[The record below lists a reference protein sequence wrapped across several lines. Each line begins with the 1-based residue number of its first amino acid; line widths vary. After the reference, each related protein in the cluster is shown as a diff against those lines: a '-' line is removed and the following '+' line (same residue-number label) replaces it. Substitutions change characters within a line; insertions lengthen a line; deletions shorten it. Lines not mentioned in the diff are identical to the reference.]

1 MNFLLTFP
9 TTCAAVYLLRK
20 PIKRWPVVFYLCAIA
35 LDTLYLA
42 SGFIVLPRWLWGILV
57 ELVQRCELAL
67 ALFAIVMLI
76 GCLDSTSRL
85 HRRLS
90 PIRGEL
96 SIIAWI
102 LAMSHVTVYA
112 VSYLP
117 RLLSTNNLDENIVV
131 SMAVALILLALL
143 TVLGITSLNV
153 VKRIM
158 TATTWNRAQRLSY
171 VFFGLVFCHLAFI
184 LAPGSSAR
192 RNRRAAIAAR
202 IHRPLRS
209 LHDPAHSKG
218 DRQWPRATPATR
230 NPGPPA
236 RLLVRSRRKS
246 HRLVFIHSE
255 VKGPTVSADVQHSD
269 AVPESAAR
277 WLRAASRSLP

>member
-184 LAPGSSAR
+184 LAP
-192 RNRRAAIAAR
+192 AALHGGIAAQ
-202 IHRPLRS
+202 RS
-209 LHDPAHSKG
+209 AM
-218 DRQWPRATPATR
+218 ATR
-230 NPGPPA
+230 DA
-236 RLLVRSRRKS
+236 S
-246 HRLVFIHSE
+246 H
-255 VKGPTVSADVQHSD
+255 A
-269 AVPESAAR
+269 
-277 WLRAASRSLP
+277 

>member
-184 LAPGSSAR
+184 LAPAALHGGIAAQRSLLVYTALFGAYTILRIAKAIGNGHAR
-192 RNRRAAIAAR
+192 RQPRVTQG
-202 IHRPLRS
+202 HQPDCLF
-209 LHDPAHSKG
+209 DPDEK
-218 DRQWPRATPATR
+218 ATA
-230 NPGPPA
+230 
-236 RLLVRSRRKS
+236 
-246 HRLVFIHSE
+246 
-255 VKGPTVSADVQHSD
+255 
-269 AVPESAAR
+269 
-277 WLRAASRSLP
+277 

>member
-1 MNFLLTFP
+1 
-9 TTCAAVYLLRK
+9 
-20 PIKRWPVVFYLCAIA
+20 
-35 LDTLYLA
+35 
-42 SGFIVLPRWLWGILV
+42 
-57 ELVQRCELAL
+57 
-67 ALFAIVMLI
+67 
-76 GCLDSTSRL
+76 
-85 HRRLS
+85 
-90 PIRGEL
+90 
-96 SIIAWI
+96 
-102 LAMSHVTVYA
+102 MSHVTVYA

-171 VFFGLVFCHLAFI
+171 VFFWPGI
-184 LAPGSSAR
+184 LPSRIHSGAGSSAR

>member
-1 MNFLLTFP
+1 M
-9 TTCAAVYLLRK
+9 
-20 PIKRWPVVFYLCAIA
+20 
-35 LDTLYLA
+35 
-42 SGFIVLPRWLWGILV
+42 
-57 ELVQRCELAL
+57 
-67 ALFAIVMLI
+67 
-76 GCLDSTSRL
+76 
-85 HRRLS
+85 
-90 PIRGEL
+90 
-96 SIIAWI
+96 
-102 LAMSHVTVYA
+102 TVYA

-184 LAPGSSAR
+184 LAPAALHGGIAAQRSLLVYTALFGAYTILRIAKAIGNGHAR
-192 RNRRAAIAAR
+192 R
-202 IHRPLRS
+202 
-209 LHDPAHSKG
+209 
-218 DRQWPRATPATR
+218 PATR

-255 VKGPTVSADVQHSD
+255 VKALPFQPMCSIPTPYQNLRRGGCGLRRALAVEAHVDVHEDAGEGGATKVPSSHGPAK
-269 AVPESAAR
+269 
-277 WLRAASRSLP
+277 